1 MRQKRQTVLLSLWIY
16 FPLSIK
22 FRGLTMVFK
31 NLYNVSMANE
41 EPAAVDKIRSMNKT
55 LVVALIIA
63 AFFLGSFANKIA
75 TLEKGAS
82 PTAAGNAKKEA
93 QANNPTPAAKQPKK
107 VSSADHIRGN
117 KNAKV
122 TLIEYSDFE
131 CPFCKNFDTT
141 INDLLKS
148 YGDKVRLV
156 YRHYPLPFHANAQK
170 EAEASECV
178 AQLGGNDAF
187 WKYADAIY
195 QRTTSN
201 GTGFALSALGPLA
214 AEVGVDQQQ
223 FQSCLDS
230 GKYEKLVKDS
240 ITEGSAAGV
249 QGTPSTFI
257 IDSKGNSEL
266 MVGAQ
271 PIDSFKT
278 AIDKVLAAK

>member
-1 MRQKRQTVLLSLWIY
+1 
-16 FPLSIK
+16 
-22 FRGLTMVFK
+22 
-31 NLYNVSMANE
+31 MAKE
-41 EPAAVDKIRSMNKT
+41 ESTAIDKIKSMNKT
-55 LVVALIIA
+55 LIVAIIIA
-63 AFFLGSFANKIA
+63 AFFLGSFSNKIA
-75 TLEKGAS
+75 TLEKGGS
-82 PTAAGNAKKEA
+82 PTAAGDTKKEA

-107 VSSADHIRGN
+107 VTSADHIRGN

-122 TLIEYSDFE
+122 TLLEYSDFE
-131 CPFCKNFDTT
+131 CSFCKNFYPT

-148 YGDKVRLV
+148 YGDKVRFV
-156 YRHYPLPFHANAQK
+156 YRHYPLSFHANAQK
-170 EAEASECV
+170 EAEASECI
-178 AQLGGNDAF
+178 ASLGGNDAF

-195 QRTTSN
+195 ERTTSD

-214 AEVGVDQQQ
+214 AEVGVDQQK

-249 QGTPSTFI
+249 QGTPSTFV

-271 PIDSFKT
+271 PVDSFKT
-278 AIDKVLAAK
+278 AIDKALAAK

>member
-1 MRQKRQTVLLSLWIY
+1 MQVAREE
-16 FPLSIK
+16 SI
-22 FRGLTMVFK
+22 
-31 NLYNVSMANE
+31 AI
-41 EPAAVDKIRSMNKT
+41 DKIRSMNKI
-55 LVVALIIA
+55 LLVALIVA
-63 AFFLGSFANKIA
+63 VFFLGSLTNKIA
-75 TLEKGAS
+75 TMEKNGS
-82 PTAAGNAKKEA
+82 PTAAGDTRKEA
-93 QANNPTPAAKQPKK
+93 QVNNPAPAAKQPKK
-107 VSSADHIRGN
+107 ISSADHIRGN

-122 TLIEYSDFE
+122 TLLEYSDFE
-131 CPFCKNFDTT
+131 CSFCKKFYPT

-148 YGDKVRLV
+148 YGDKIRFV
-156 YRHYPLPFHANAQK
+156 YRHYPLPFHVNAQK

-187 WKYADAIY
+187 WKYTDAIY
-195 QRTTSN
+195 ERTTSD

-223 FQSCLDS
+223 FQTCLDS

-240 ITEGSAAGV
+240 IADGSAAGV
-249 QGTPSTFI
+249 QGTPSTFV

-278 AIDKVLAAK
+278 AIDKALAAK

>member
-1 MRQKRQTVLLSLWIY
+1 MAEGKSTVVD
-16 FPLSIK
+16 SIK
-22 FRGLTMVFK
+22 
-31 NLYNVSMANE
+31 
-41 EPAAVDKIRSMNKT
+41 SMNRN
-55 LVVALIIA
+55 LVIALIIA
-63 AFFLGSFANKIA
+63 AFFLGSLTNRIA
-75 TLEKGAS
+75 TLEKNGTPA
-82 PTAAGNAKKEA
+82 PTGDAKQAAKAD
-93 QANNPTPAAKQPKK
+93 NPAPSVAAKQPKK
-107 VSSADHIRGN
+107 VTAADHIRGN

-122 TLIEYSDFE
+122 TLLEYSDFE

-148 YGDKVRLV
+148 YGDKIRLV

-178 AQLGGNDAF
+178 AELGGNDSF

-195 QRTTSN
+195 ARTTSN
-201 GTGFALSALGPLA
+201 GTGIALDQLGPMA
-214 AEVGVDQQQ
+214 AEFGVDQQQ

-230 GKYEKLVKDS
+230 GKYEKLVKDT
-240 ITEGSAAGV
+240 ITEGQGAGV

-271 PIDSFKT
+271 PADSFKT
-278 AIDKVLAAK
+278 AIDKALAVK